1 MSNEITQQGILVGG
15 VDGSVHSDA
24 AVEFAV
30 REAVMRNVELS
41 IVHVVS
47 PPIIGGYS
55 GIGMSVAPL
64 PEDIGL
70 QMEDEARQIVDDAVR
85 LARESAAGAALQV
98 RAETPFF
105 SPVAS
110 ALIDMSKQVQLV
122 VVGSRGRDAWQR
134 ALLGSVSTALVHH
147 AHCPVAVVHGRVS
160 PEHAHAPVV
169 VGIDGSPASERAT
182 ELAFNEA
189 SLRGVDLVA
198 LHAWSDSVLPGIDSI
213 PIAAIRAE
221 AEETL
226 AERLAGFQERYP
238 PDVAV
243 RRLLVT
249 DSPPSRNLL
258 AESESAQ
265 LLVVGSHGRGGG
277 FAGMLLGSVS
287 SKVVHEAHTAV
298 IVARQD

>member
-1 MSNEITQQGILVGG
+1 MSDEITQQGILVG

-47 PPIIGGYS
+47 PIIGGYS

-98 RAETPFF
+98 RAETPF

-238 PDVAV
+238 DVAV

-249 DSPPSRNLL
+249 DSPSRNLL

-265 LLVVGSHGRGGG
+265 LLVVGSHGRGG